1 VKKILNAGKNQK
13 IRVNLTFI
21 KKIKVSWILITGGS
35 GFVGKKLADC
45 LIKKK
50 NEVYV
55 LDRFSNET
63 CKSEINF
70 ITGDIRSKDLDLQE
84 YDIIYHLASVLH
96 PISKDSEESAWDIN
110 VNGTKNILEKLNKNQ
125 HIIFSSS
132 SHVYDITKNEKHKED
147 EKLKPW
153 NFYGLTKMIG
163 ENMVEYYSHINGFSS
178 GILRF
183 FNIYGTGQVSGNR
196 GYLIPDI
203 IEKYKTQKVIDVLN
217 PDGEIDM
224 VFIDDLIELLVVGK
238 GIQGVY
244 NVGYGKANKI
254 SEVYKI
260 VKKELNANPKEIL
273 KQSKGYSLL
282 SDTER
287 IKNELGW
294 NAKTTL
300 EEGLKKTI
308 EWHNLKN

>member
-1 VKKILNAGKNQK
+1 MSKIL
-13 IRVNLTFI
+13 V
-21 KKIKVSWILITGGS
+21 TGGN
-35 GFVGKKLADC
+35 GFVGKRLVNY
-45 LIKKK
+45 LIKRK

-55 LDRFSNET
+55 LDWFVNKT
-63 CKSEINF
+63 CTSYINF
-70 ITGDIRSKDLDLQE
+70 IKEDIRSKNLDLHD

-96 PISKDSEESAWDIN
+96 PIDKNLQESAWDIN
-110 VNGTKNILEKLNKNQ
+110 VNGTRNILEKLNKNQ

-132 SHVYDITKNEKHKED
+132 SHVYDLTKNEKHRED

-163 ENMVEYYSHINGFSS
+163 ENMIEYYSHINGFSS

-183 FNIYGTGQVSGNR
+183 FNIYGPGQVSGNR

-224 VFIDDLIELLVVGK
+224 VFIDDLIELLVMGK
-238 GIQGVY
+238 DIQEVY

-254 SEVYKI
+254 KKVYQL
-260 VKKELNANPKEIL
+260 VKKELNVNPEEIL
-273 KQSKGYSLL
+273 KPDKGYSLL
-282 SDTER
+282 SDTEK
-287 IKNELGW
+287 IKNKIGW
-294 NAKTTL
+294 TTKTDL
-300 EEGLKKTI
+300 KEGIRKTV
-308 EWHNLKN
+308 EWYKHKEKIK

>member
-1 VKKILNAGKNQK
+1 MNKIL
-13 IRVNLTFI
+13 V
-21 KKIKVSWILITGGS
+21 TGGS
-35 GFVGKKLADC
+35 GFVGKKMIDC
-45 LIKKK
+45 LIDTE

-55 LDRFSNET
+55 LDRVIDKTFQSG
-63 CKSEINF
+63 INF
-70 ITGDIRSKDLDLQE
+70 IKGDIRSKDLDLHD

-96 PISKDSEESAWDIN
+96 PIDKNLQESAWDIN
-110 VNGTKNILEKLNKNQ
+110 VNGTRNILEKLNKNQ

-132 SHVYDITKNEKHKED
+132 SHVYGLTKNEKHTED

-163 ENMVEYYSHINGFSS
+163 ENMIEYYSHINGFSS

-183 FNIYGTGQVSGNR
+183 FNIYGPGQVSGNR

-224 VFIDDLIELLVVGK
+224 VFIDDLIELLVRGK
-238 GIQGVY
+238 DIQGVY

-254 SEVYKI
+254 KEVYQL
-260 VKKELNANPKEIL
+260 VKKELDVNPEEIL
-273 KQSKGYSLL
+273 KPDKGYSLL
-282 SDTER
+282 SDTEK
-287 IKNELGW
+287 IKNKIGW
-294 NAKTTL
+294 TPKTDL
-300 EEGLKKTI
+300 KEGIRKTV
-308 EWHNLKN
+308 EWYKHKEKMGA